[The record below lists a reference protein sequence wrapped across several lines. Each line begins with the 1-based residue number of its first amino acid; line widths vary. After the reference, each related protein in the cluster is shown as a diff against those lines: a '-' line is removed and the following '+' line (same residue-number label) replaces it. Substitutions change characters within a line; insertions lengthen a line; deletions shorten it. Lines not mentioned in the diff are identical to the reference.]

1 MSDNTKSICIIV
13 PAYNEEVVIQEFYNR
28 LITVL
33 DKLPGYLWHILFVN
47 DGSEDGTQNVIESLA
62 KVDTR
67 ISYIG
72 FSRNFGKEIA
82 MTAGLDYADGDAVI
96 IIDADLQDPPELI
109 VDMVAGWEQG
119 FDSVY
124 ATRLSRQGE
133 NWLKLFTAT
142 QFYRVI
148 QRISKTKIP
157 EDTGDFRLLS
167 RRAVNAL
174 KRLRE
179 HHRFMKGLF
188 TWIGYPSKSIA
199 YHRDARFAGNTNFR
213 FWRLWNFALEGI
225 TSFTIAPLK
234 IATYFGITTAL
245 LSFIYGIWIIFKT
258 LAFGDPVQG
267 FPTLIVTNLFLG
279 GLQLVF
285 IGIIGEYLGRVFNE
299 SKQRPL
305 YLVQTFH
312 SGNMKLQCDTD
323 K

>member
-13 PAYNEEVVIQEFYNR
+13 PAYNEEFVIQEFYNR

-33 DKLPGYLWHILFVN
+33 DELPEYLWHILFVN
-47 DGSEDGTQNVIESLA
+47 DGSEDGTQNIIESLA
-62 KVDTR
+62 KADARV
-67 ISYIG
+67 SYIG

-148 QRISKTKIP
+148 QRISKIKIP

-188 TWIGYPSKSIA
+188 TWIGYPAKSIA

-234 IATYFGITTAL
+234 IATYFGVTTAL
-245 LSFIYGIWIIFKT
+245 LSFIYGVWIIFKT

-267 FPTLIVTNLFLG
+267 FPTLVVTNLFLG

-299 SKQRPL
+299 SKHRPL